1 MAEKLRVIVAKPG
14 LDGHDRGAKVVA
26 RALRDAGFEV
36 IYTGLFQTPEQIAEA
51 AIQEDADAVGLS
63 CHSGAHMTLF
73 PKVVK
78 ELRARGADDVV
89 VVAGGVIPADDIP
102 KLKEA
107 GIEAVFTPGREHG
120 RHRVLAPRSARG
132 EGLAGAARDPHG
144 WTSTSTWA
152 RTCSAP
158 MACETPRGIV
168 AFSPTDAASATDELG
183 GRSVVKI
190 QVQVGGRGKGG
201 GVELCDTPEAA
212 AAAAGRMLGS
222 DFKGFPVT
230 RVLVEELLPIA
241 REFYTSLLLDRA
253 RGDYLAM
260 MTAEGGVD
268 IEELARTRPEA
279 LRRVHIDPMLGL
291 RAYHVRELIGTL
303 PVEAWEGAADAL
315 RKMYEL
321 LVERDA
327 TLVEVNPLVLLE
339 DDRVV
344 ALDAK
349 VTIDDNALWRHPDIA
364 ELAEQFPI
372 DEVEAR
378 AKEKGLQY
386 VKLDGDVGIIGN
398 GAGLVMSTLD
408 VVAQA
413 GARAANFL
421 DVGGGASAD
430 QMATSLEV
438 VLSDPAVKV
447 VLVNIFGGI
456 TRVRPRRP
464 GHPGGAG
471 AGRGPRPHRR
481 PARRD
486 QCRGRASDPRG
497 RRASQDRPRREHARG
512 GRGGRRPRGGAPVS
526 ILVDE
531 RTTLV
536 VQGITGN
543 EGTFHTLR
551 NRDYGTN
558 VVAGVT
564 PGKGGQDVEGIPV
577 FDTVARAVAETGA
590 DTSMIFVPPR
600 FAAEAILEAADA
612 GRRSRR
618 VHHRGDPRPRH
629 GERPQLP
636 RGVEDAGSSGPTA
649 PA

>member
-1 MAEKLRVIVAKPG
+1 VDLYEHMGKDLF
-14 LDGHDRGAKVVA
+14 
-26 RALRDAGFEV
+26 RA
-36 IYTGLFQTPEQIAEA
+36 
-51 AIQEDADAVGLS
+51 
-63 CHSGAHMTLF
+63 H
-73 PKVVK
+73 
-78 ELRARGADDVV
+78 
-89 VVAGGVIPADDIP
+89 
-102 KLKEA
+102 
-107 GIEAVFTPGREHG
+107 GI
-120 RHRVLAPRSARG
+120 
-132 EGLAGAARDPHG
+132 
-144 WTSTSTWA
+144 
-152 RTCSAP
+152 
-158 MACETPRGIV
+158 ETPRGIV
-168 AFSPTDAASATDELG
+168 AASAHKAAAATEELG

-212 AAAAGRMLGS
+212 AAAAERMLGT

-241 REFYTSLLLDRA
+241 REFYASMLLDRS

-260 MTAEGGVD
+260 TTAEGGMD

-291 RAYHVRELIGTL
+291 RAFHVRELVGAL
-303 PVEAWEGAADAL
+303 PVEAWEGASDTI
-315 RKMYEL
+315 RKLFEL

-364 ELAEQFPI
+364 GLAEQFPI

-378 AKEKGLQY
+378 AKEKDLQY

-456 TRVRPRRP
+456 TR
-464 GHPGGAG
+464 G
-471 AGRGPRPHRR
+471 
-481 PARRD
+481 D
-486 QCRGRASDPRG
+486 
-497 RRASQDRPRREHARG
+497 
-512 GRGGRRPRGGAPVS
+512 
-526 ILVDE
+526 LVAH
-531 RTTLV
+531 
-536 VQGITGN
+536 G
-543 EGTFHTLR
+543 
-551 NRDYGTN
+551 
-558 VVAGVT
+558 
-564 PGKGGQDVEGIPV
+564 
-577 FDTVARAVAETGA
+577 
-590 DTSMIFVPPR
+590 
-600 FAAEAILEAADA
+600 ILEALKRIEARVPIVVRLDGTNAEEGRRILADA
-612 GRRSRR
+612 AHPKI
-618 VHHRGDPRPRH
+618 VPAANMLEAAEEAADLAGDRP
-629 GERPQLP
+629 
-636 RGVEDAGSSGPTA
+636 
-649 PA
+649 